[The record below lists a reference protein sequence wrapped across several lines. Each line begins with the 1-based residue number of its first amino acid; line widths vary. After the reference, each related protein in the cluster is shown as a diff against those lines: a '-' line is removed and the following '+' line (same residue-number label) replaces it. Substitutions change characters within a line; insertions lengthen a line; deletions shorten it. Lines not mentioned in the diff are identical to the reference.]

1 MCSLRKIG
9 SPETLDPVSCRQE
22 EEGGCFRRQLLID
35 RDNLSTDSNDSFSED
50 LSRHGGT
57 NDPYLTFSFKHTSP
71 SQILCSQQNLQPT
84 CSFRCNSA
92 ARIA

>member
-1 MCSLRKIG
+1 MKPDSRSSSFIIEFNEEYSRYVSSEEDWL

-50 LSRHGGT
+50 LSRQGGT
-57 NDPYLTFSFKHTSP
+57 ND
-71 SQILCSQQNLQPT
+71 
-84 CSFRCNSA
+84 R
-92 ARIA
+92 